1 MQEHRP
7 TTIILQPT
15 LPARKQTK
23 KKKQKKNHP
32 LRFTI
37 GLFNCY
43 ALEFSFISSVMSMLR
58 KMYPV
63 TAKPTR
69 NSRMGISAFIAWP
82 NMVLEKEGGWWRW
95 KGKREG
101 VVQVQPTK
109 QKKKQIACELWSGKW
124 RGRWKRGRRKKN
136 HRHTQT
142 HTHTH
147 RHTHTDT
154 QTHRHRHTHTFA
166 SPSGKVK
173 YPSKRTVGPEEDKHA
188 TE

>member
-136 HRHTQT
+136 HRHAQT

-147 RHTHTDT
+147 TDTHT
-154 QTHRHRHTHTFA
+154 QTHRHTDTDTHTHNRRKA
-166 SPSGKVK
+166 SNNSFLHLPGD
-173 YPSKRTVGPEEDKHA
+173 EEN
-188 TE
+188 